1 VNIFF
6 YFYYFFVC
14 FGLAFVNVHIQ
25 RGNIPTWFT
34 LFGSLLMM
42 CGGYFMLQLSTL
54 SLTQQSVLITISTS
68 VGYQLGLKFMG
79 DNISNLQ
86 WFGIFLSV
94 IAAILVNHK

>member
-1 VNIFF
+1 VD
-6 YFYYFFVC
+6 FYYFFVC

-34 LFGSLLMM
+34 LFGSLMM
-42 CGGYFMLQLSTL
+42 MIGGYFMLQLSTL

-68 VGYQLGLKFMG
+68 IGYQLGLKFMG
-79 DNISNLQ
+79 DQISNLQ

>member
-1 VNIFF
+1 MNIFF

-25 RGNIPTWFT
+25 RGNLPTWFT

-42 CGGYFMLQLSTL
+42 SGGYFMLQLSTL

-68 VGYQLGLKFMG
+68 IGYQLGLKFMG
-79 DNISNLQ
+79 DEISNLQ